1 MKFFVGRPIF
11 AIAMASILVLAGVVS
26 FFQLPVSQYP
36 TIAPPQIAVTSSYTG
51 ASAQVIADTVTRP
64 LEEQLNGAEGMI
76 YMSSNSTNGGDSII
90 NLTFEVGY
98 DGSIAQMEAL
108 TRSNQAI
115 SQLPDEVNQVGV
127 SVTKQSSDFIMLVS
141 LTSPGGSYD
150 QVFLQNY
157 ADIHLVDRLARIPGV
172 ASVSIF
178 GLRRYAMRIWLN
190 AAKLGGLGLTAMDV
204 KNAVLEQNQQVAA
217 GKLGAAPAP
226 KDQGFQYQL
235 NAQGRLDSVQAFE
248 NIIVRVGSD
257 GGILRVKD
265 VARVE
270 LGVEDYTG
278 TTSLDG
284 KPAGNV
290 AINQLPDGN
299 ALTIADEVR
308 AVMHQLERHFPDDL
322 AWSIHHDRTRFIK
335 ASTREVL
342 AALLATVALVVI
354 TVFLFLQ
361 NLRSTLVPALA
372 IPVSLLGTL
381 AIMLAFGFSLN
392 TLTLLGLV
400 VAVALVVD
408 DGIVLVEN
416 VNRHLEAGATDVR
429 QATIDALRE
438 VRDPIIAT
446 TLVLI
451 AVFVP
456 FAFLP
461 GITGLL
467 YNQFALTIAFA
478 VTLSG
483 INSLTLSPALCGAL
497 LCIGQ
502 VSRRGPAFRLFNRVF
517 DAFSIFFGRGVRI
530 LIRFWY
536 LTAILLTGLFL
547 STWLLMERI
556 PTAFVPEEDQ
566 GFLILSAQLPAGA
579 TPERT
584 RMVAAQ
590 IEEILKNTTGV
601 AQTIQVTG
609 FDLLSGVEQPY
620 AGFAI
625 PVLTP
630 WNERATPELQI
641 KAIRSRIQSQVSKL
655 RDAEILVFNGASVPG
670 LGSVGGF
677 DLQLQDLS
685 DLGIDKLSV
694 VASAFIDAARK
705 RPEIASIHTTFDP
718 SLPQRFLELDRI
730 KAKTL
735 GLSLD
740 DVFSTLQIN
749 LGSLYVNQFGKFG
762 RLYRVYLQ
770 ADRDERATEQDLLR
784 LQARN
789 DIGEMIPLS
798 ALAKLSP
805 MVGPY
810 NISHYNEY
818 TSVHVNGSTAPGYGS
833 GQAITAM
840 EQVAAEVLPEEF
852 GYEWT
857 DLVYQQKKV
866 GNLAPLV
873 FALSLICVFLVL
885 AALYESWSMPL
896 IILLTVPVGLLG
908 ALSALMARDMSLDVY
923 GQVGLVMLIGLVAK
937 NSILIVDF
945 ARRRHKDGADL
956 VQAAVE
962 AAHMRLRPILMT
974 ALAFVIGLLPLVV
987 ATGAGAAARQSLGT
1001 VVVGGLALATVLI
1014 VTVPATYFM
1023 IGRLAARSRKLPDG
1037 DADGTQAANLSARE
1051 RR

>member
-1 MKFFVGRPIF
+1 MTFFVGRPIL
-11 AIAMASILVLAGVVS
+11 ALSMALILALAGTVS
-26 FFQLPVSQYP
+26 LFLLPITQYP
-36 TIAPPQIAVTSSYTG
+36 TVAPPQIAVTSSYIG
-51 ASAQVIADTVTRP
+51 AGAKVVADTVTRP

-76 YMSSNSTNGGDSII
+76 YMSSSSTNEGDSII

-98 DGSIAQMEAL
+98 DGATAQMEAL
-108 TRSNQAI
+108 NRTNQAI
-115 SQLPDEVNQVGV
+115 SQLPADVDQVGV
-127 SVTKQSSDFIMLVS
+127 SVRKQSSDFVMLVS
-141 LTSPGGSYD
+141 LTSPGGSHD

-157 ADIHLVDRLARIPGV
+157 ADIHVVDRLARIPGV

-178 GLRRYAMRIWLN
+178 GLRRYAMRIWLD
-190 AAKLGGLGLTAMDV
+190 AARLGGIGMTAMDV
-204 KNAVLEQNQQVAA
+204 KTAVLEQNQQVAA
-217 GKLGAAPAP
+217 GRLGSAPAP

-235 NAQGRLDSVQAFE
+235 DTQGRLSTVQAFE
-248 NIIVRVGSD
+248 NIVIRVGSD
-257 GGILRVKD
+257 GGIVKVKD

-278 TTSLDG
+278 STSLDG

-299 ALTIADEVR
+299 ALTIANEVR
-308 AVMHQLERHFPDDL
+308 AVMHQLEGHFPEDL

-335 ASTREVL
+335 ASTHEVL
-342 AALLATVALVVI
+342 MALMTTVVLVVI
-354 TVFLFLQ
+354 TVYLFLQ
-361 NLRSTLVPALA
+361 NLRSTLVPAIA

-416 VNRHLEAGATDVR
+416 VDRHLQAGASDVR
-429 QATIDALRE
+429 QATIDAMGE
-438 VRDPIIAT
+438 VRNPIIAT

-456 FAFLP
+456 FAFIP
-461 GITGLL
+461 GIAGLL

-478 VTLSG
+478 VALSG
-483 INSLTLSPALCGAL
+483 INSLTLGPALCGTFL
-497 LCIGQ
+497 RRRQ
-502 VSRRGPAFRLFNRVF
+502 VSGRSPAFRLFNRIF
-517 DAFSIFFGRGVRI
+517 DALSDLYAQGASV

-536 LTAILLTGLFL
+536 LTAILLMGLFL
-547 STWLLMERI
+547 STWLLMDKI

-584 RMVAAQ
+584 RAVAGQ
-590 IEEILKNTTGV
+590 IEEILASTAGV
-601 AQTIQVTG
+601 SQTVQVMG
-609 FDLLSGVEQPY
+609 FDLLSGVAQPY

-625 PVLTP
+625 PVLAP
-630 WNERATPELQI
+630 WSQRTTPELQI
-641 KAIRSRIQSQVSKL
+641 ESIRTRIQNEASMIPGAK
-655 RDAEILVFNGASVPG
+655 ILVFNGASIPG

-677 DLQLQDLS
+677 DLQLQDLNGM
-685 DLGIDKLSV
+685 GIDKLSA
-694 VASAFIDAARK
+694 VAFAFIDAAGK
-705 RPEIASIHTTFDP
+705 RPEIASIHTAFDP
-718 SLPQRFLELDRI
+718 DVPQRYVDVDRI
-730 KAKTL
+730 KAKVL

-749 LGSLYVNQFGKFG
+749 LGSVYVNQFGKFD

-770 ADRDERATEQDLLR
+770 ADAGERATEQDLLR
-784 LQARN
+784 LQVRN
-789 DIGEMIPLS
+789 DAGEMIPLS
-798 ALAKLSP
+798 ALVKLSP
-805 MVGPY
+805 TVGPY

-818 TSVHVNGSTAPGYGS
+818 TSVHINGSAAPGYSS
-833 GQAITAM
+833 GQAIAAV
-840 EQVAAEVLPEEF
+840 EQVAADVLPKEF

-866 GNLAPLV
+866 GDLAPVV
-873 FALSLICVFLVL
+873 FALSLVCVYLVL
-885 AALYESWSMPL
+885 AGLYESWSMPV
-896 IILLTVPVGLLG
+896 IILLAVPMGLLG
-908 ALSALMARDMSLDVY
+908 AVGALMLRDMSLDVY

-945 ARRRHKDGADL
+945 ARRRRNAGADI

-962 AAHMRLRPILMT
+962 AARMRLRPILMT

-987 ATGAGAAARQSLGT
+987 ATGAGAGARKSLGT

-1014 VTVPATYFM
+1014 VTVSATYVM
-1023 IGRLAARSRKLPDG
+1023 IGRLADRPDRLPARDPDR
-1037 DADGTQAANLSARE
+1037 TSPQL
-1051 RR
+1051 